1 MSEQTLRLVER
12 LRSRL
17 RDTIRRITLAQAA
30 WGTCIVLGVLAAVWL
45 VAAAVEAGFWL
56 DTTPRTVLITGSA
69 VAVLV
74 VMATFLARPIL
85 QLIGLLARPSDEEIA
100 RRIGERYPE
109 VSDRLLNLLQL
120 AGGRSS
126 DAPEPMV
133 DAAVRTLGEDVE
145 PVPFEQTEDFTAAR
159 RAARMASLPVVGVL
173 AFLLIAP
180 STFLGASERL
190 LAPRTA
196 FERPAPF
203 TVSVFPG
210 HVGLVRGNS
219 LSVSVRASGEVPE
232 RLTLE
237 VRPATEAPPTTISM
251 RPDSNGVFRH
261 TVPGLREDLDYRIRA
276 GRVQTDWYRATV
288 KARPLVRTLRVRV
301 SPPRYTGLPARS
313 LDANVGDVTG
323 LPGSVVEL
331 QASLG
336 GPAVDSAALR
346 FDDGSRT
353 SLDVE
358 DGTATGRFRL
368 TGDGHYSLILQ
379 SADGVSNRDPIRYR
393 LSLEPDA
400 RPSIAF
406 VSPEADAQLE
416 EDLVAQ
422 VRLRLRDDFGFSRL
436 RLHYR
441 LAEQRFGSGETS
453 FSSID
458 LPLDRPSQVDQVVSH
473 EWLLAQE
480 SGLDLVPG
488 DVVEYYAEVW
498 DNDGFRGAK
507 SSRSGTQRLR
517 LASLAE
523 KYQNLDDQ
531 TQETGDQMESLK
543 QQAED
548 VERQF
553 QELRDEV
560 KRKRSADWEDRRQ
573 LEQLRQK
580 QESIDQG
587 VSDLAQQVEEMTR
600 QMQQNDLTSPETAK
614 KFEELRRVIEEI
626 RSPELKDAL
635 RQMQEAMQNLD
646 LRQMQEAMEDFEF
659 NEEQYQQRLDRTLEL
674 FKRLKQTQ
682 KMEELSRR
690 LGDLGNLEE
699 KLAEE
704 TSRRMDSDPA
714 PGEPSDAE
722 DPADAE
728 ESTDGESTDGES
740 TEEESADGSA
750 PNESE
755 EASTPDASDPS
766 SSSESPSSESSG
778 SEQETSDQETSSQ
791 ESANEE
797 SANEDLAREQGRAR
811 EQMKELMQQMQQ
823 LSEEMQSSPRAP
835 NEQMRQMKQ
844 QMQQQD
850 LPEQMKR
857 NSEQLRRNQL
867 QDAQSGQQQMQQQLQ
882 QMSQKMQQMQQGM
895 SGQQMQINLA
905 GVHAALENTLRLSER
920 QESLRQTIRELSSDS
935 PTLRSYAQ
943 DQEQLKSSL
952 RAVSDSLQQLAK
964 QIPQMN
970 RKVQK
975 ETGEA
980 LRSMDGSTAALSER
994 NAARASGTQKASMTH
1009 LNELALLLADL
1020 LKQMQNAQGSGGG
1033 QSMQQMLQQMQQMS
1047 GQQQKLN
1054 RQIQQ
1059 FLNDMQG
1066 NRLSVDQ
1073 KKRLQQMAEQQ
1084 AEIKRKLDELGRES
1098 GLRDDVLGDLDRVAE
1113 QMEETIR
1120 ELQQGRQ
1127 TSRTVERQKQI
1138 LTRLLNAQRSLR
1150 KQGKDDRRKG
1160 QSSDDDVERVSPSEL
1175 SPEEEIEQLR
1185 RDLIRALDSGYA
1197 PDYERLI
1204 KRYFELLEGRES
1216 SRQP

>member
-17 RDTIRRITLAQAA
+17 RDTLRRITLAQAA

-56 DTTPRTVLITGSA
+56 DTAPRTVLITGSA
-69 VAVLV
+69 VAVIV

-85 QLIGLLARPSDEEIA
+85 QLIGLLSRPSDEEIA

-210 HVGLVRGNS
+210 HVGLVRGDS

-261 TVPGLREDLDYRIRA
+261 TVPSLREDLDYRIRA

-288 KARPLVRTLRVRV
+288 KARPLVRSLRVRV

-331 QASLG
+331 RASLG

-346 FDDGSRT
+346 FGDGSRT

-358 DGTATGRFRL
+358 DDTATGRFRL

-422 VRLRLRDDFGFSRL
+422 LRLRLRDDFGFSRL

-453 FSSID
+453 FSWID

-523 KYQNLDDQ
+523 KYQDLDDQ

-543 QQAED
+543 QRAED

-587 VSDLAQQVEEMTR
+587 VSDLARQVEEMTR
-600 QMQQNDLTSPETAK
+600 QLQQNDLTSPETAK
-614 KFEELRRVIEEI
+614 KFEELQRVIEEI
-626 RSPELKDAL
+626 SSPELNDAL

-704 TSRRMDSDPA
+704 TSRRMESEPSSE
-714 PGEPSDAE
+714 EPSDPE

-728 ESTDGESTDGES
+728 KNADG
-740 TEEESADGSA
+740 ESADGSA

-766 SSSESPSSESSG
+766 SSESPSSESSG
-778 SEQETSDQETSSQ
+778 SEQETSDQESANQEPSGQ

-797 SANEDLAREQGRAR
+797 PANEDLAREQERAR
-811 EQMKELMQQMQQ
+811 EQMQELMQQMQQ
-823 LSEEMQSSPRAP
+823 LSEEMQSSPQAP

-867 QDAQSGQQQMQQQLQ
+867 RDAQSGQQQMQQQLQ

-895 SGQQMQINLA
+895 SGQQLQINLA

-952 RAVSDSLQQLAK
+952 RSVSDSLQQLAK

-980 LRSMDGSTAALSER
+980 LRSMDGATAALSER

-1084 AEIKRKLDELGRES
+1084 AEIKRTLDELGRDS
-1098 GLRDDVLGDLDRVAE
+1098 GLRDDVLGDLDRIAE

-1160 QSSDDDVERVSPSEL
+1160 QSSDDDIERVSPSEL

-1204 KRYFELLEGRES
+1204 KRYFELLESRES
-1216 SRQP
+1216 SPQP